1 MTGSYRQCTECGKR
15 ALSIATRCPGCGREF
30 PAPRAWEVGRAPRL
44 RRFPAPRV
52 VGWTV
57 AIGVVLIGAGLAR
70 PHRPLGRRSS
80 HVVADSASASSQVA
94 YTAAAAARLDPAT
107 AAPLPAASVGE
118 VFVARTW
125 TNVRK
130 WRNKLA
136 DVEAV
141 LLPGDTILADSLE
154 GGWYRVRLEGK
165 VLGYVYRSTLGR
177 P

>member
-1 MTGSYRQCTECGKR
+1 
-15 ALSIATRCPGCGREF
+15 
-30 PAPRAWEVGRAPRL
+30 
-44 RRFPAPRV
+44 
-52 VGWTV
+52 
-57 AIGVVLIGAGLAR
+57 
-70 PHRPLGRRSS
+70 
-80 HVVADSASASSQVA
+80 VA